1 MAMKHL
7 KFGILGVVCFLLA
20 CWYSTAVVLSYYD
33 HAGEVLIVN
42 LATEPVK
49 NGTLEVCDQNFKFGE
64 IELGKSKTI
73 QYKVRSDSHFKLV
86 VEFNS
91 GRKLAKEV
99 GYVTSGRDFKHILT
113 LNDHDVSVKML

>member
-1 MAMKHL
+1 MKHL
-7 KFGILGVVCFLLA
+7 KSGILGVVCFLLA
-20 CWYSTAVVLSYYD
+20 CWYSTSIVLSYSDYV
-33 HAGEVLIVN
+33 GEVLIVN
-42 LATEPVK
+42 MATEPVK
-49 NGTLEVCDQNFKFGE
+49 NGTLEVCDQKFQFGE

-73 QYKVRSDSHFKLV
+73 QYKVGSDSHFKLV

-99 GYVTSGRDFKHILT
+99 GYVSSGGDSKHILT